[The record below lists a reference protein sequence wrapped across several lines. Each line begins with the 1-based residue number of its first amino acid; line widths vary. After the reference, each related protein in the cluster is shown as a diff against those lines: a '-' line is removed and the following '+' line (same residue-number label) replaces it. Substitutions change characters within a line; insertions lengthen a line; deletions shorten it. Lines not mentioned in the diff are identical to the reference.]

1 MRVAL
6 ILLAAL
12 MTLSVVPQV
21 SAQTVYKWV
30 DANDITHFSTRPP
43 RGVVAEPT
51 PVRLQSS
58 LQSTSEAS
66 DGQSPELEAASA
78 LRKEQS
84 QDQAAEDADIAR
96 QNAQM
101 QAEACEKAK
110 ARVKTY
116 SEARRLY
123 RPLENGEREYLT
135 DEQLDAERAKAQ
147 QFVNETCG

>member
-1 MRVAL
+1 
-6 ILLAAL
+6 
-12 MTLSVVPQV
+12 MTLSAAPEVI
-21 SAQTVYKWV
+21 AQTVYKWV
-30 DANDITHFSTRPP
+30 DGDGITHFSTRPP
-43 RGVVAEPT
+43 RGVPAEAT

-58 LQSTSEAS
+58 LQSTSQANEKS
-66 DGQSPELEAASA
+66 SPELEAATK

-84 QDQAAEDADIAR
+84 QDHAAEDAEVAR

-135 DEQLDAERAKAQ
+135 DDQLDAERAKAQ